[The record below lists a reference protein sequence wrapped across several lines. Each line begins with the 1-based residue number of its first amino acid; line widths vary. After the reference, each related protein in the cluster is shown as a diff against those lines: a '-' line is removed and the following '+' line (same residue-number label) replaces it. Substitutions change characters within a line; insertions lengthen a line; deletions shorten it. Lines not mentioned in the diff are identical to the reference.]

1 MIAAD
6 FHDHTLGNTGTPQVP
21 SAGSAQI
28 MKQQSLCNEIVSY
41 ISGSARHQVPV
52 RPLT

>member
-28 MKQQSLCNEIVSY
+28 MKQQSLVTRSC
-41 ISGSARHQVPV
+41 
-52 RPLT
+52 LTFRAAPAIKCPFGR